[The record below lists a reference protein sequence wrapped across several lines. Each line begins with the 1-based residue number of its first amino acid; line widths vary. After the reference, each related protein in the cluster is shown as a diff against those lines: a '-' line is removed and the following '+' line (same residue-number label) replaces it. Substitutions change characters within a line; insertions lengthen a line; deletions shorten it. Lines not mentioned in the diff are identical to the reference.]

1 SFSARSSAHY
11 FTFRRLKNFFRKTD
25 FSTAENYKVPNFLIQ
40 TQLRTGNFYMPK
52 FLKLISVMLKV
63 MNELLDLVE
72 RLKELF
78 PQWPFW

>member
-1 SFSARSSAHY
+1 
-11 FTFRRLKNFFRKTD
+11 LKNFFRKTD

>member
-1 SFSARSSAHY
+1 
-11 FTFRRLKNFFRKTD
+11 
-25 FSTAENYKVPNFLIQ
+25 
-40 TQLRTGNFYMPK
+40 MPK
-52 FLKLISVMLKV
+52 FLKLISFMLKV